1 MYDRQIMHHNPR
13 FNLFILHNNLFD
25 NQGSNIYIY
34 ICKYIYIDIYI
45 NINEY
50 KYKEI

>member
-34 ICKYIYIDIYI
+34 IYIIYICKYIYIDIYI
-45 NINEY
+45 
-50 KYKEI
+50 